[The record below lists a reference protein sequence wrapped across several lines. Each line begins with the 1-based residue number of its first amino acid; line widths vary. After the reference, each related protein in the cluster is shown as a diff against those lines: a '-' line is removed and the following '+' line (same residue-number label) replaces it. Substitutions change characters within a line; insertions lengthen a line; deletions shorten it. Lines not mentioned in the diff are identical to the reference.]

1 MAPKVQSAANP
12 SESPADLIPV
22 QVTRDGKHTTVR
34 VDARTL
40 HKALGVGKTFAA
52 WLPNRIKEYGFTEG
66 KEFFPVLE
74 KTSGKSG
81 GRHRID
87 YLLTLGMAK
96 ELAMVERSDVG
107 QRVRRY
113 FIDLEERVAR
123 GDVTLAAEIAERASP
138 EKVEWLARRTAG
150 IAARKDLTSTLHR
163 HGVHGKGYADC
174 TNAIY
179 VNVLG
184 AKKSAVVAQRGLP
197 AGSNLRDHMDAE
209 QLVATAMAE
218 IVARKRIVRGDAQ
231 GNERCAAECYG
242 ASSSVMQLMR

>member
-12 SESPADLIPV
+12 SDSPADLIPV

-40 HKALGVGKTFAA
+40 HKALGVGKDFST
-52 WLPNRIKEYGFTEG
+52 WLTERIKEYGFVEG
-66 KEFFPVLE
+66 AEFSPVVG
-74 KTSGKSG
+74 KTSRKG
-81 GRHRID
+81 GRPRID

-113 FIDLEERVAR
+113 FITLEERVAR
-123 GDVTLAAEIAERASP
+123 GDVTLAADIAERASP

-150 IAARKDLTSTLHR
+150 IAARKNLVGTLAR
-163 HGVHGKGYADC
+163 HGVQGKGYADC
-174 TNAIY
+174 ANAIY

-197 AGSNLRDHMDAE
+197 AGTNLRDHMDAE
-209 QLVATAMAE
+209 QLVATAMSE
-218 IVARKRIVRGDAQ
+218 IVARKRIVRGDVQ
-231 GNERCAAECYG
+231 GNERCAAECFG
-242 ASSSVMQLMR
+242 ASGSVMQLMR